1 MFDQSSAVQTL
12 QSSMFHTR
20 SLNST
25 IAASM
30 AGGPELWGQKSFKF
44 DIQNL
49 NSCPSGV
56 HSVKLTVI
64 MHSNHQTTGSFF
76 LLVLPLKS
84 SMCQLVSKF

>member
-12 QSSMFHTR
+12 QSSMFHTL

-44 DIQNL
+44 VIQRPKFT
-49 NSCPSGV
+49 SIVSTFR
-56 HSVKLTVI
+56 LTVI
-64 MHSNHQTTGSFF
+64 MHPNHQTTGFTGPAPKIF
-76 LLVLPLKS
+76 Y
-84 SMCQLVSKF
+84 VSAGK